1 MVGRRRVGK
10 RFSQPRRSGARRQS
24 PSKANLGSSRLEAP
38 AGLAGL
44 DRAEYHGTMKL
55 RVFTSLAEAARSGE
69 RVALGLVTSAKGSS
83 PQKAGAIALFYPD
96 GRIVGTL
103 GGGCLEAEA
112 QKLAFAALQNS
123 RPTPFDIILDGD
135 FRWDDG
141 MICGGR
147 VCGWVIPDAQ
157 LAGAE
162 FWQNLATTR
171 VSEHWGVTGEFGF
184 VHGES
189 ARAESDSLLHHAVVV
204 PPLRLWIAGAGHI
217 AQAVAPLARAVDF
230 EITVFDDRAAL
241 ASIDFFSPAI
251 ELRSGNWV
259 DLLTAVPDAPAFG
272 LIVTRGHE
280 HDAEVLR
287 AWLMQ
292 PFSWLGMIGSRRKAR
307 MIRESFVREALAT
320 EERMAAVECPVGVEI
335 GAVSPQEIAVS
346 IVARLIE
353 RRASA

>member
-1 MVGRRRVGK
+1 MNSRV
-10 RFSQPRRSGARRQS
+10 FS
-24 PSKANLGSSRLEAP
+24 
-38 AGLAGL
+38 GLA
-44 DRAEYHGTMKL
+44 A
-55 RVFTSLAEAARSGE
+55 AARSGE

-83 PQKAGAIALFYPD
+83 PQKAGAVALFHAD

-112 QKLAFAALQNS
+112 QKIALGALECSQPRS
-123 RPTPFDIILDGD
+123 FDIILDGD

-147 VCGWVIPDAQ
+147 VSGWVLPDAQ

-162 FWQNLATTR
+162 FWERLAMTR
-171 VSEHWGVTGEFGF
+171 VAEHWGVTREFAF

-204 PPLRLWIAGAGHI
+204 PPIRLWIAGAGHI

-230 EITVFDDRAAL
+230 EITVFDDRTAL
-241 ASIDFFSPAI
+241 ANIDFFSPAI
-251 ELRSGNWV
+251 ELRSGDWA
-259 DLLTAVPDAPAFG
+259 DLLTAVPAPPAFG

-280 HDAEVLR
+280 HDALVLR
-287 AWLMQ
+287 AWLRQ
-292 PFSWLGMIGSRRKAR
+292 PFMWLGMIGSRRKAR
-307 MIRESFVREALAT
+307 MIRENFVREGVAT

-353 RRASA
+353 RRATT